1 MKGYT
6 PRLNWHL
13 GQQMAMAHGSH
24 PYREVPFRL
33 PQILE
38 GVVMNSGLLD
48 IILDVVFV
56 RHGV

>member
-1 MKGYT
+1 
-6 PRLNWHL
+6 
-13 GQQMAMAHGSH
+13 MAIGAHGSH

-48 IILDVVFV
+48 IILDAVFV

>member
-6 PRLNWHL
+6 PRPSWHL
-13 GQQMAMAHGSH
+13 WSAMAMAHGSH

-48 IILDVVFV
+48 IILDVVLV